1 MIKKF
6 NEMYS
11 EDDIL
16 GTIRDILDSQ
26 ILDEFDVELGKFGH
40 STEKSYSCNE
50 FDTYS
55 YIFTNDRY
63 LVNVD
68 GYGIEVG
75 DPNEDDECFLIRKQ
89 KFIFIEL
96 LCDKNYLLENLSIID
111 SIKSSINMIS
121 SICHIELTNM
131 VDITVRNSIS
141 CDEWSHQIEV
151 DWKNPNTSKI
161 LKFLKGKMSDEITIQ
176 IIFKSN
182 ES

>member
-1 MIKKF
+1 
-6 NEMYS
+6 MYS
-11 EDDIL
+11 DDDVL
-16 GTIRDILDSQ
+16 ETIRDILDSQ

-55 YIFTNDRY
+55 YISTNDGY

-68 GYGIEVG
+68 GYGVEVG
-75 DPNEDDECFLIRKQ
+75 DPNEDDECFLTGKQ

-96 LCDKNYLLENLSIID
+96 LCDKNYLLGNPSIVD
-111 SIKSSINMIS
+111 SIKSSVNMIS

-141 CDEWSHQIEV
+141 CDEWNHRIEV
-151 DWKNPNTSKI
+151 DWKTPNISKI
-161 LKFLKGKMSDEITIQ
+161 LKFLKLEMSDEITIQ